1 MKQIKQLISLAL
13 LATASVVVQAANVRV
28 SFDDNIFAAGYDGMA
43 LQYGKR
49 SMGVAAGMFSGSLS
63 NFDGVQA
70 SAFVFSADEFY
81 AYCYDLDEAVWGGRK
96 VDYTVNLDGG
106 TARTLDF
113 LGAVNSVLN
122 AQYGTSDPYAW
133 LKPRDGAMSAAIQVG
148 IWESLYDTSGW
159 NWAAGNFG
167 VAYGADRDTAS
178 WLNTFIGSID
188 LSDALDGAY
197 VMTLV
202 ASGAQ
207 DMLTGSVPERPQQL
221 LQPAE
226 VPEPASLALVG
237 LALVGL
243 TAVRRRKA

>member
-1 MKQIKQLISLAL
+1 MKQIKQLISFAI
-13 LATASVVVQAANVRV
+13 LATAAMASNAASVRV
-28 SFDDNIFAAGYDGMA
+28 NFDANIFAVGSDGVSIR
-43 LQYGKR
+43 YGKKT
-49 SMGVAAGMFSGSLS
+49 MGVAAGMFSGALS
-63 NFDGVQA
+63 KLEGVQA
-70 SAFVFSADEFY
+70 STFAWSASEFY

-122 AQYGTSDPYAW
+122 AQSGTSDPYAW
-133 LKPRDGAMSAAIQVG
+133 LKPRNGAVSAAIQLG

-159 NWAAGNFG
+159 TWAKGNFG
-167 VAYGADRDTAS
+167 VASGAGRDTAS

-188 LSDALDGAY
+188 NSAALDAAY

-202 ASGAQ
+202 AGGAQ
-207 DMLTGSVPERPQQL
+207 DMLTGSVPERPQSQ

-226 VPEPASLALVG
+226 VPEPTSLALVG
-237 LALVGL
+237 LALLGL
-243 TAVRRRKA
+243 TTVRRRKS

>member
-1 MKQIKQLISLAL
+1 MHSIKQLISFAV
-13 LATASVVVQAANVRV
+13 LATAAAACGAATVRV
-28 SFDDNIFAAGYDGMA
+28 SFDDNIFAVGSDNMA
-43 LQYGKR
+43 IRYGK
-49 SMGVAAGMFSGSLS
+49 STLGVAAGMFSGKLS
-63 NFDGVQA
+63 NLNGVQA
-70 SAFVFSADEFY
+70 STFVLGASEFY
-81 AYCYDLDEAVWGGRK
+81 AYCYDLDETVWGGRK

-122 AQYGTSDPYAW
+122 TRYGTSDPYAW
-133 LKPRDGAMSAAIQVG
+133 LNPRSGAVAAAIQVG

-159 NWAAGNFG
+159 NWAAGQFG
-167 VAYGADRDTAS
+167 VAYGADSSTAS
-178 WLNTFIGSID
+178 WLNTFIGAVNT
-188 LSDALDGAY
+188 SDALDGAY

-207 DMLTGSVPERPQQL
+207 DMITGSVPARV
-221 LQPAE
+221 QPLASQ

-243 TAVRRRKA
+243 TAVRRRQS

>member
-1 MKQIKQLISLAL
+1 MHPIKQLISFAI
-13 LATASVVVQAANVRV
+13 LATAAVASSAATVRV
-28 SFDDNIFAAGYDGMA
+28 SFDDNIFAVGYDNMA
-43 LQYGKR
+43 IHYGK
-49 SMGVAAGMFSGSLS
+49 STLGVAAGMFSGKLS
-63 NFDGVQA
+63 RLDGVQA
-70 SAFVFSADEFY
+70 ADFVLGASEFY

-106 TARTLDF
+106 KARTLDF

-122 AQYGTSDPYAW
+122 ARNGTSDPYAW
-133 LKPRDGAMSAAIQVG
+133 LNPRSGAMAAAIQVG

-159 NWAAGNFG
+159 NWSAGQFG
-167 VAYGADRDTAS
+167 VAYGADRSTAS
-178 WLNTFIGSID
+178 WLNTFVGAID
-188 LSDALDGAY
+188 SSAALDGAY

-207 DMLTGSVPERPQQL
+207 DLITGSVPARV
-221 LQPAE
+221 QPLAAE

-243 TAVRRRKA
+243 TAVRRRKS